1 MRPDELA
8 ILRTDEQT
16 IERYSRQ
23 ALPPARDII
32 AVLFRQRWPMLAAFV
47 LVVIA
52 VAVSGVWIPKYEA
65 QMKILALRQRS
76 DAMVTSSA
84 NAPAQFNND
93 QVSEEDLNS
102 EVELLNSDDLLRK
115 VVMTTGLSSQFP
127 SSAYAD
133 NEVKIATAVR
143 KLGKDLKIEP
153 LRKTNVISVSYQARD
168 PKMAEEVLKALA
180 VAYTEKHLEVH
191 RPSGEFKFF
200 DQQTEQY
207 KKGLNEAQEKLTGF
221 SKGTGVVS
229 AELERDAALRQADGF
244 DSTARQAQTT
254 VLETEQR
261 IQSLQAQLQS
271 IKPRLTTVVRNA
283 DNPQLLEQ
291 LKSTLLNLELKK
303 TELLTKYE
311 PTYRLVQEVDQQIE
325 EAKSAISAEESKPI
339 RDESSDQNPDYQWVQ
354 AELTK
359 AQADLSGLKARAA
372 AAAAVAAKYHAQ
384 AQSLDQSMV
393 TQQNLLQTA
402 KTQEDNYL
410 LYQRKR
416 EEARISNA
424 LDQGGILNV
433 ALAEQPVAPALP
445 KRSPLSVAL
454 LTLLLAGTFSL
465 STAFILDFMDPT
477 FRTPDELA
485 GYLGAPVLAAL
496 PKGGE

>member
-1 MRPDELA
+1 MRPEELAIMRNDELA
-8 ILRTDEQT
+8 I
-16 IERYSRQ
+16 ERYTRPP
-23 ALPPARDII
+23 LPTPRDII
-32 AVLFRQRWPMLAAFV
+32 AVLFRQRWPMLAAFA

-84 NAPAQFNND
+84 NAPSQYSND

-115 VVMTTGLSSQFP
+115 VVLATGLDEQSG
-127 SSAYAD
+127 SSANGGSA
-133 NEVKIATAVR
+133 VSIAEAVR
-143 KLGKDLKIEP
+143 KLSKNLKIEP
-153 LRKTNVISVSYQARD
+153 LRKSNVISVSYDARD
-168 PKMAEEVLKALA
+168 PRVAEEVLKALSA
-180 VAYTEKHLEVH
+180 AYMEKHLELH
-191 RPSGEFKFF
+191 RLSGEFKFF
-200 DQQTEQY
+200 DQQTDQY
-207 KKGLNEAQEKLTGF
+207 KQGLNQAQEKLTDF
-221 SKGTGVVS
+221 TKGTGVVS
-229 AELERDAALRQADGF
+229 AELERDSALHQADDF

-254 VLETEQR
+254 MLETEQR
-261 IQSLQAQLQS
+261 VRALQAELQTV
-271 IKPRLTTVVRNA
+271 KPRVTTVVRNS

-291 LKSTLLNLELKK
+291 LKSTLLNLQLKR

-311 PTYRLVQEVDQQIE
+311 PTYRLVQEVDQQIAD
-325 EAKSAISAEESKPI
+325 AKSAIAAEESKPI

-372 AAAAVAAKYHAQ
+372 AAATVAAKYHAQ

-393 TQQNLLQTA
+393 TQQNLVQDA

-410 LYQRKR
+410 LYEHKR

-433 ALAEQPVAPALP
+433 ALAEQPVVPALP

-465 STAFILDFMDPT
+465 STAFVLDFMDPT

-485 GYLGAPVLAAL
+485 GYLGVPVLAAL
-496 PKGGE
+496 PRGGE